1 MPKFKCNNAN
11 KNGSMPKLK
20 CHNAV
25 KTDPYKKIRSIK
37 NIKIRLIRDS

>member
-1 MPKFKCNNAN
+1 MPKSKCNNAS

-25 KTDPYKKIRSIK
+25 KTDPYKNSEYLKK
-37 NIKIRLIRDS
+37 L